1 MDEIISAVDAQQETG
16 VEKVKWYEGVSLE
29 DAKAIIKANITTAA
43 RSFIAIGYYLKHI
56 RDKELYIEDGHAS
69 IWEFAQAE
77 YGISKSTASR
87 YMTMND
93 RFSSGG
99 NSPTVD
105 AKYQEFGKSQL
116 QEMLS
121 LNDEQ
126 LEQVTPDMTV
136 LDIRDMTR
144 PEEPEQPEE
153 VQIPGQMSIEEFAE
167 FLPEN
172 MLVESNILEPEPLK
186 EKQNFTLSLED
197 MLGDDDSETEEPFVA
212 ISQQAKGK
220 CMHRPEFPCSLT
232 SDQMLSAGNGVDCSN
247 HCCWEC
253 HKHGDCKL
261 ECNSSVNRPWEEEEI
276 DESFGIGELP
286 QAKEKYVRLLA
297 ESMVKEQGAKR
308 IMPGELTRMSDE
320 TAEKRVKE
328 FSDQHRDGI
337 DLGGGV
343 VSWACDGF
351 IEFYHGEEDL
361 GVCSY
366 ARFATQARKAMDA
379 WFEDFESRVEIK
391 VEEPEVIEGEFT
403 EIIDS
408 ELELAKEILEDNK
421 RLLGKFMEA
430 DIENVDDEPAVKKQ
444 KIIVGALELYVSW
457 KESANVEK

>member
-1 MDEIISAVDAQQETG
+1 
-16 VEKVKWYEGVSLE
+16 
-29 DAKAIIKANITTAA
+29 
-43 RSFIAIGYYLKHI
+43 
-56 RDKELYIEDGHAS
+56 
-69 IWEFAQAE
+69 
-77 YGISKSTASR
+77 
-87 YMTMND
+87 
-93 RFSSGG
+93 
-99 NSPTVD
+99 
-105 AKYQEFGKSQL
+105 
-116 QEMLS
+116 
-121 LNDEQ
+121 
-126 LEQVTPDMTV
+126 
-136 LDIRDMTR
+136 
-144 PEEPEQPEE
+144 
-153 VQIPGQMSIEEFAE
+153 
-167 FLPEN
+167 
-172 MLVESNILEPEPLK
+172 
-186 EKQNFTLSLED
+186 
-197 MLGDDDSETEEPFVA
+197 
-212 ISQQAKGK
+212 
-220 CMHRPEFPCSLT
+220 
-232 SDQMLSAGNGVDCSN
+232 
-247 HCCWEC
+247 
-253 HKHGDCKL
+253 
-261 ECNSSVNRPWEEEEI
+261 
-276 DESFGIGELP
+276 
-286 QAKEKYVRLLA
+286 
-297 ESMVKEQGAKR
+297 
-308 IMPGELTRMSDE
+308 MSDE